1 MQNKKLARLSV
12 SGPAVTLQPV
22 SRTRRKKGLISIINI
37 IKGLFTPRD
46 RKSLRLLA
54 DNIINPGRAEENSR
68 SSPPGGSRAEPG
80 IGGQNLGR
88 ACVAVGE
95 GRVRW
100 GSEGSGKL
108 HEGGGTD
115 TDTPP
120 PTPPQTGRAE
130 PERGVSS

>member
-1 MQNKKLARLSV
+1 MQNKKLARLSG

-54 DNIINPGRAEENSR
+54 DNIINLGRAEENSR

-100 GSEGSGKL
+100 GGSGKL
-108 HEGGGTD
+108 HEGGGLTR
-115 TDTPP
+115 THPHHHHHK
-120 PTPPQTGRAE
+120 QEEQSRSAA
-130 PERGVSS
+130 